1 MATPSMDRTIDRNM
15 DRRND
20 PAAPGWLQV
29 SLAVEVGGRSLSV
42 RFDAPDRGIT
52 ALIGP
57 SGSGK
62 TTCLRGIAG
71 LECGTRGSVTV
82 GGAVW
87 QNSASGIFLPSHQRS
102 VGMVFQDA
110 RLFPHRSVRQNLEFG
125 IAPRGDGN
133 PSTSWN
139 EVVEALGLG
148 DLLSRM
154 PAHLSGGE
162 AQRVAIGRAL
172 LANPRLL
179 LLDEPL
185 SALDAERKEELLPYL
200 ERLRDEHRLPMI
212 YVSHSMSE
220 VARLADRVL
229 SLQGGDLAYMRRR
242 PGPDA
247 VRESRPW
254 PPSPLNALNA
264 SSAQNEN
271 ANSTPDSPLAWE
283 YSSAST
289 WL

>member
-71 LECGTRGSVTV
+71 LECGARGSVTV
-82 GGAVW
+82 GGTVW

-125 IAPRGDGN
+125 VAPRGDGN
-133 PSTSWN
+133 LSTSWN
-139 EVVEALGLG
+139 EVVETLGLG
-148 DLLSRM
+148 ELLSRM

-200 ERLRDEHRLPMI
+200 ERLRDDHRLPMI

-220 VARLADRVL
+220 VARLADGVL
-229 SLQGGDLAYMRRR
+229 SLQGGELAYMRRR
-242 PGPDA
+242 PDPEA
-247 VRESRPW
+247 ARESRLW

>member
-1 MATPSMDRTIDRNM
+1 MTTPSMDRTIDRNM

-20 PAAPGWLQV
+20 PAAPGWLRV
-29 SLAVEVGGRSLSV
+29 SLAVEVGERSLSV

-52 ALIGP
+52 ALVGP

-71 LECGTRGSVTV
+71 LECGARGIVTV

-87 QNSASGIFLPSHQRS
+87 QDSASGIFLPSHRRS

-110 RLFPHRSVRQNLEFG
+110 RLFPHCSVRQNLEFG
-125 IAPRGDGN
+125 IASREDGTR
-133 PSTSWN
+133 STAWA
-139 EVVEALGLG
+139 EVVEILGLG
-148 DLLSRM
+148 ALLSRM
-154 PAHLSGGE
+154 PGHLSGWE

-172 LANPRLL
+172 LTNPRLL

-185 SALDAERKEELLPYL
+185 SALDEERKDELLPYL

-212 YVSHSMSE
+212 YVSHSMPE

-229 SLQGGDLAYMRRR
+229 SLQGGELAYMGCRR
-242 PGPDA
+242 GPEA
-247 VRESRPW
+247 ARESRPW
-254 PPSPLNALNA
+254 PPNPLNALNA
-264 SSAQNEN
+264 ISAQNEN

>member
-1 MATPSMDRTIDRNM
+1 MTTPSMDRTIDWNR

-42 RFDAPDRGIT
+42 RFDAPDRGVT

-71 LECGTRGSVTV
+71 LECGARGIVTV

-87 QNSASGIFLPSHQRS
+87 QDSSSGIFIPSHRRS

-125 IAPRGDGN
+125 IAPRGDGSR
-133 PSTSWN
+133 STAWT
-139 EVVEALGLG
+139 EVVEILGLG
-148 DLLSRM
+148 GLLSRM

-162 AQRVAIGRAL
+162 AQRVAIARAL

-185 SALDAERKEELLPYL
+185 SALDEERKDELLPYL
-200 ERLRDEHRLPMI
+200 ERLRDDHRLPMI

-229 SLQGGDLAYMRRR
+229 LLQGGELAYMGRR
-242 PGPDA
+242 PGPEA
-247 VRESRPW
+247 ARESRPW
-254 PPSPLNALNA
+254 PPNPLNALNA
-264 SSAQNEN
+264 ISAQNEN